1 MSDVLFDTGSATLT
15 PGAREKLARVAGVLL
30 SYPGLQIEIGGH
42 TDRVGAEDYNQRLSE
57 SRAEAVRTYL
67 VRQGIRTDSV
77 TAHGFGEREP
87 VVSNNTAAGRQQNR
101 RVELVVSG
109 EVIDSTTLTAIRRE
123 E

>member
-1 MSDVLFDTGSATLT
+1 
-15 PGAREKLARVAGVLL
+15 
-30 SYPGLQIEIGGH
+30 
-42 TDRVGAEDYNQRLSE
+42 
-57 SRAEAVRTYL
+57 VRTYL